1 MIGTHFTGIILAQ
14 GKARFAPQCPTLQ
27 AKRNAAL
34 RQKNPGRP
42 WHETGHRVRSGVCPM
57 LKQGAAH
64 RACPNGRFDAMKWV
78 SITVG
83 GY

>member
-42 WHETGHRVRSGVCPM
+42 WHETGHRVRSGACPM
-57 LKQGAAH
+57 EGIAPRAAPA
-64 RACPNGRFDAMKWV
+64 RMAGLMP
-78 SITVG
+78 
-83 GY
+83 